1 MREKGTVGAVAAL
14 KAEKEALQR
23 RVRELEILAAD
34 TARERDEYRAA
45 LAELRRALVLVG
57 QLAGMQ

>member
-1 MREKGTVGAVAAL
+1 MQKGTDGAVVAL
-14 KAEKEALQR
+14 RAENEALQG
-23 RVRELEILAAD
+23 RVRELETLAAD
-34 TARERDEYRAA
+34 TARERDECRKA

>member
-14 KAEKEALQR
+14 KAEKKALQR

-34 TARERDEYRAA
+34 TARERDECRAA